1 MLTQC
6 PLVCAPV
13 VVTNA
18 VVLPDRVPTLGPAA
32 PPPITGAFS
41 VSAAVD
47 AIVVGA
53 LKYGIPPDVPFAVT
67 ASVPAATSGEL
78 LTVNTAG
85 MVRPTEVTPPL
96 EVPQAEPLSTKL
108 PLASMLT
115 QCVLVSAP
123 ADVAKAVV
131 LPERVPDVGAPPA
144 PPPRTGVL
152 SVNAPDDTI
161 VVALLK

>member
-6 PLVCAPV
+6 PDVCAPV

-115 QCVLVSAP
+115 QCPLVNVP
-123 ADVAKAVV
+123 VVVVNVVV
-131 LPERVPDVGAPPA
+131 LPERAPETGAAPG
-144 PPPRTGVL
+144 PPPRIGAL
-152 SVNAPDDTI
+152 AVNAPDDAI
-161 VVALLK
+161 VVVVGK